1 MIYNLILA
9 YLDFKTSAGIDK
21 NQYDTPANPPAIS
34 MEISSGKLLSN
45 FALTVLKN
53 IGKWLDYIWTPRVLG
68 IWAWT

>member
-53 IGKWLDYIWTPRVLG
+53 KGK
-68 IWAWT
+68 